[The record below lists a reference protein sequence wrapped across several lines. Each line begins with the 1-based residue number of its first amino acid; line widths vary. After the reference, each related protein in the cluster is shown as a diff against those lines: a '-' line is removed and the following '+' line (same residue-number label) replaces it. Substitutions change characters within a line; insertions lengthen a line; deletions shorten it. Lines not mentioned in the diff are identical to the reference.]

1 MIGVLGSGSWATA
14 VVKLLLEQPS
24 ARVCWYVREPEIRKS
39 LLKHGHNNRYLGEVT
54 IDPARIEICS
64 TPQEVADRCEI
75 IYLVIPT
82 AFLHAALQLI
92 DPATL
97 RQRQLVSAIKG
108 FVPEVDMIV
117 TDYLQHCYQVP
128 QEQLAIISGPTHAEE
143 VARERLTF
151 ITAASP
157 NHQLAETVMQQ
168 LRCRYINISYSSD
181 MRGIQFAT
189 ALKNIYAV
197 AAGICK
203 GMGSGDNLM
212 AVLVSYTLPEMRSFL
227 KVMQPDTFVKI
238 SPQNMPPY
246 VGDLLVT
253 CYSQLSRNRTFG
265 TMIGRGYT
273 VKSAQLEMHM
283 IAEGYYAVKSLEKVR
298 REHHIE
304 MPIAQAVYMIL
315 SDPPGETFLHKG
327 HRAAVRESKLHDDLY
342 ALFMKRTDHGCKLN
356 VRLVSRGIPGFRREI
371 PAFCIAPVIDPGI
384 FFIRFL
390 KLIGR
395 HQNDLIDSKAFDV
408 RDFLYDSRKCSLIDH
423 PAPGMLCIASYMQVI

>member
-64 TPQEVADRCEI
+64 IPQEVADRCEI

-212 AVLVSYTLPEMRSFL
+212 AVLVSYTLSEMRSFL

-238 SPQNMPPY
+238 SSQNMPPY

-315 SDPPGETFLHKG
+315 YENARPEVIL
-327 HRAAVRESKLHDDLY
+327 RAWQI
-342 ALFMKRTDHGCKLN
+342 RTSN
-356 VRLVSRGIPGFRREI
+356 
-371 PAFCIAPVIDPGI
+371 
-384 FFIRFL
+384 
-390 KLIGR
+390 
-395 HQNDLIDSKAFDV
+395 NN
-408 RDFLYDSRKCSLIDH
+408 
-423 PAPGMLCIASYMQVI
+423 

>member
-24 ARVCWYVREPEIRKS
+24 AKVCWYVREPEIRKS
-39 LLKHGHNNRYLGEVT
+39 LAKHGHNNRYLGEVT
-54 IDPARIEICS
+54 IDPARIDICR

-82 AFLHAALQLI
+82 AFLHSALQQI

-97 RQRQLVSAIKG
+97 RQRYLVSAIKG
-108 FVPEVDMIV
+108 FVPEADMIV
-117 TDYLQHCYQVP
+117 TDYLQHFYQVP
-128 QEQLAIISGPTHAEE
+128 PEQLAIISGPTHAEE

-151 ITAASP
+151 ITAASS
-157 NHQLAETVMQQ
+157 NMELTEKIMQQ
-168 LRCRYINISYSSD
+168 LRCRYINISHSTD

-212 AVLVSYTLPEMRSFL
+212 AVLVSYAIAEMRSFL
-227 KVMQPDTFVKI
+227 LTMQPNLNIII
-238 SPQNMPPY
+238 SPENLPPY

-265 TMIGRGYT
+265 AMIGRGYT

-298 REHHIE
+298 QEHHIE
-304 MPIAQAVYMIL
+304 LPIAQAVYMIL
-315 SDPPGETFLHKG
+315 YENARPDVIL
-327 HRAAVRESKLHDDLY
+327 RAWQI
-342 ALFMKRTDHGCKLN
+342 RTSN
-356 VRLVSRGIPGFRREI
+356 
-371 PAFCIAPVIDPGI
+371 
-384 FFIRFL
+384 
-390 KLIGR
+390 
-395 HQNDLIDSKAFDV
+395 NN
-408 RDFLYDSRKCSLIDH
+408 
-423 PAPGMLCIASYMQVI
+423 